1 MKFLL
6 TIFAIAA
13 MQILSVSAQENSD
26 KSSDEKSETVVP
38 VIKQIGSRY
47 FRCYNEDKIF
57 QNAYE
62 AERGTKGGDKCI
74 NPVDVLKVD
83 FQKQTLISYQ
93 ARSDCFMQARARVFR
108 NDAAK
113 TFRVKILKKPGGC
126 RAGGQFDGWLV
137 VEKIPADYKVEFSET
152 EVEDFEN
159 DLTVDPIE
167 EVFNKIEKKDTL
179 QARKYDL
186 DRCLQIYGR
195 DLKTIESEAEFL
207 KSVNGEHNRK
217 ECLKQIENVDFK
229 RESLVGLTLYSGY
242 CQYPFGLKY
251 QLIRH
256 DRAKNFTIFVTYD
269 DPYGRTCRALG
280 MYDLWLAVPKP
291 PADYEIKVEVASILN
306 GRFEY

>member
-13 MQILSVSAQENSD
+13 MQILSVSAQENSN
-26 KSSDEKSETVVP
+26 KPTDEKDEKIVP

-47 FRCYNEDKIF
+47 FRCYNEEKVF
-57 QNAYE
+57 QNSYE
-62 AERGTKGGDKCI
+62 AERGAKGGDKCI

-83 FQKQTLISYQ
+83 FEKQTLVSYQ
-93 ARSDCFMQARARVFR
+93 ARGDCFITARAKIFR

-113 TFRVKILKKPGGC
+113 TFRVKVLKKSGGC

-137 VEKIPADYKVEFSET
+137 VEKIPADYKAEFSET
-152 EVEDFEN
+152 EVKGFES
-159 DLTVDPIE
+159 DLTIDPVE
-167 EVFNKIEKKDTL
+167 EVLSKIEKNDTL
-179 QARKYDL
+179 QTRKYDL

-195 DLKTIESEAEFL
+195 ELKIIGSKDDFL
-207 KSVNGEHNRK
+207 KSVNGSHKSK
-217 ECLKQIENVDFK
+217 ECLKKIENIDFK
-229 RESLVGLTLYSGY
+229 KEILVGSTVYSGY

-251 QLIRH
+251 QLIRS
-256 DRAKNFTIFVTYD
+256 DRAKNFTVFVTYD

-291 PADYEIKVEVASILN
+291 PENYEIKVQVASVLN
-306 GRFEY
+306 GRYEY